1 MSVQVAGR
9 EQEAGSLLDLIG
21 NTPLLR
27 LRKFERPFPSVEL

>member
-1 MSVQVAGR
+1 MSTQLTGR

-27 LRKFERPFPSVEL
+27 LKKFERPFPSVEI